1 MKINNTLRILLFSS
15 PAVIGAFFLNFLAEK
30 PAQAQDFDSNSLP
43 QNNQNAP
50 RANLNCENSSCTG
63 NNYLA
68 SFEDMVNVEQ
78 TQENENNEFPNLERN
93 EDGHLILNVS
103 EEESDAAVA
112 MFGCDCV
119 KALNALRQL
128 RGIPIGVEGDRILP
142 GPMIRPC
149 TQRLPGA

>member
-1 MKINNTLRILLFSS
+1 MKPIVRILLLSS
-15 PAVIGAFFLNFLAEK
+15 PTVIGSFLLNVFADR
-30 PAQAQDFDSNSLP
+30 PVQALEVDSNVIPENKQSAP
-43 QNNQNAP
+43 QV
-50 RANLNCENSSCTG
+50 NLNCDRTSCTG
-63 NNYLA
+63 NNHLA
-68 SFEDMVNVEQ
+68 AFSNLVNDADSSTE
-78 TQENENNEFPNLERN
+78 EEFPNLERN
-93 EDGHLILNVS
+93 EDGHLLLNVS

-112 MFGCDCV
+112 LFGCDCI

>member
-1 MKINNTLRILLFSS
+1 MKMNNVLRILLLSS
-15 PAVIGAFFLNFLAEK
+15 PTVIGSFLLSMFADK
-30 PAQAQDFDSNSLP
+30 PAQALEVESNPIP
-43 QNNQNAP
+43 QKNQPTP
-50 RANLNCENSSCTG
+50 RANIECDRTSCTG
-63 NNYLA
+63 NNHLA
-68 SFEDMVNVEQ
+68 AFTNLVDNSDSPHEE
-78 TQENENNEFPNLERN
+78 EFPNIERN
-93 EDGHLILNVS
+93 DDGHLILNVS

-112 MFGCDCV
+112 LFGCDCV

>member
-1 MKINNTLRILLFSS
+1 MNNTLRILLLSS
-15 PAVIGAFFLNFLAEK
+15 PAFIGTFLLNVFADKPVQALDLETNGLAQKNEAAPK
-30 PAQAQDFDSNSLP
+30 ANIDCP
-43 QNNQNAP
+43 Q
-50 RANLNCENSSCTG
+50 SSCTG

-68 SFEDMVNVEQ
+68 KIDNLIDIDITP
-78 TQENENNEFPNLERN
+78 TQEQFPNIERN
-93 EDGHLILNVS
+93 EDGHLLLNVS

-149 TQRLPGA
+149 TQRLPEA

>member
-1 MKINNTLRILLFSS
+1 MKKNNILRILLLSS
-15 PAVIGAFFLNFLAEK
+15 PTIIGSFLLSMFADK
-30 PAQAQDFDSNSLP
+30 PAQALDLDSNPIP
-43 QNNQNAP
+43 QKNQSTP
-50 RANLNCENSSCTG
+50 QANIECDRTSCTG
-63 NNYLA
+63 NSHLVAFTDLVDSSN
-68 SFEDMVNVEQ
+68 SSKHE
-78 TQENENNEFPNLERN
+78 EFPNVERD

-112 MFGCDCV
+112 LFGCDCV